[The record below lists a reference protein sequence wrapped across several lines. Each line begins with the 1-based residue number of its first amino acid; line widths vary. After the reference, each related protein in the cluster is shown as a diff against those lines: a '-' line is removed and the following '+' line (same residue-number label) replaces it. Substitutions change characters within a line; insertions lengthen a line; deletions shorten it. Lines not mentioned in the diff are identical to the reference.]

1 VSDLGAA
8 SAPASPAAPS
18 AAPSSTAH
26 SSGRGLVDGLDD
38 QRVLSSSRMFE
49 GAVWD
54 IRRDVVEYGGG
65 SMTREYVDHTG
76 AVAVLALDDD
86 DRVMLIKQY
95 RHPISRRDW
104 ELPAGLR
111 DEAGEAPLLTAQ
123 RELAEEV
130 DLQASDW
137 RVLSD
142 FFTSP
147 GGSNE
152 CLRVYLARGISSTGA
167 VFERSHEE
175 AQIEAR
181 WVPLDEVVDAVLART
196 VGNAILSIAVLAASA
211 SRARGWSSLADP
223 DAAWPVLRRASSES

>member
-1 VSDLGAA
+1 MSDQTAA
-8 SAPASPAAPS
+8 SVAPS
-18 AAPSSTAH
+18 ALH
-26 SSGRGLVDGLDD
+26 DDLDD
-38 QRVLSSSRMFE
+38 QRVLSSTMMFE

-54 IRRDVVEYGGG
+54 IRRDVVAYGGG

-111 DEAGEAPLLTAQ
+111 DEVGEAPLVTAQ

-130 DLQASDW
+130 DLRASDW
-137 RVLSD
+137 HVLSD

-152 CLRVYLARGISSTGA
+152 CLRVYLARGISATGS
-167 VFERSHEE
+167 VFARLHEE
-175 AQIEAR
+175 AQIESR
-181 WVPLDEVVDAVLART
+181 WVALDEVVDAVLART
-196 VGNAILSIAVLAASA
+196 AGNAILSIAVLAASA
-211 SRARGWSSLADP
+211 SRARGWSTLAPP
-223 DAAWPVLRRASSES
+223 DIPWPTLRGAGAGAGS